1 MIALRRC
8 GPPGK
13 GEPRPARR
21 LYSGL
26 YVPGWGSRLTAFG
39 SVPGSSRRRLILLSV
54 LTALAGITGCTSGA
68 ATSAPSARSHH
79 HHAREPA
86 TARADASV
94 RRTLVLG
101 YSVQHRPITAI
112 EMGDPD
118 SPARAVIVG
127 CIDGNEPAGIVIAKA
142 LAAGPVPAEAE
153 VWVIPKLNPDGVA
166 AGTLG
171 NAHGVDLNRNFPYRW
186 QPLGPPGSPFY
197 AGPHPLSEPE
207 SRIAAALVRRLRPRL
222 TIYYHQHLDVVD
234 DSQGPRSIERR
245 YARVAGLPLSR
256 LSDDPG
262 SATGWQ
268 DHLLGPTAFV
278 VELPAGALSARQVR
292 ANVAAVRAVL
302 PRA

>member
-1 MIALRRC
+1 
-8 GPPGK
+8 
-13 GEPRPARR
+13 
-21 LYSGL
+21 
-26 YVPGWGSRLTAFG
+26 LTAID
-39 SVPGSSRRRLILLSV
+39 SVPGSNRRRPLALLSV
-54 LTALAGITGCTSGA
+54 AVTLAAITGCTSSTLTSAGA
-68 ATSAPSARSHH
+68 AKPGHQRTTQPVTTRV
-79 HHAREPA
+79 
-86 TARADASV
+86 DASV
-94 RRTLVLG
+94 RRMLVLG
-101 YSVQHRPITAI
+101 YSVRHRPISAI
-112 EMGDPD
+112 EIGDPD
-118 SPARAVIVG
+118 SPDRTIIVG
-127 CIDGNEPAGIVIAKA
+127 CIHGSEPAGIAIARA
-142 LAAGPVPAEAE
+142 LAAGPVPAGAE
-153 VWVIPKLNPDGVA
+153 LWIIPDLNPDGVA
-166 AGTLG
+166 AGTRD
-171 NAHGVDLNRNFPYRW
+171 NARGDDLNRNFPYRW

-222 TIYYHQHLDVVD
+222 TIYYHQHLGVVD